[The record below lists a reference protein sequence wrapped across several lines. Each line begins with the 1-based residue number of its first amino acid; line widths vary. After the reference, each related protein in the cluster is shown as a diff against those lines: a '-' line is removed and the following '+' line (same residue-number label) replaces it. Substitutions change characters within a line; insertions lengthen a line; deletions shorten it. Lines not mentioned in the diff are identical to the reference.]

1 MHTSAR
7 MHLRGVSISYSSGPV
22 LLSISY
28 KNLFYTVL
36 SVKNDF
42 SAINYK
48 KKKKKNVCQFFLL
61 APRKRNRDNTKKKKK
76 RNETK
81 RIKKKPTAA
90 VDKPSAIPCIPHTYP
105 VAVPANRLLFEIIQC
120 LIFITDS

>member
-48 KKKKKNVCQFFLL
+48 KKKKKKFANFFCWL
-61 APRKRNRDNTKKKKK
+61 RGRETETTRKKKKK
-76 RNETK
+76 ETK
-81 RIKKKPTAA
+81 RK
-90 VDKPSAIPCIPHTYP
+90 
-105 VAVPANRLLFEIIQC
+105 E
-120 LIFITDS
+120 